1 MRRDN
6 FTPSKQSKLCSK
18 HFTNDCYD
26 ISPWSSQ
33 KKLKNDA
40 IPSIFDF
47 PTHLNKNTKPRKPPT
62 NRQHNIISNNTND
75 SLE

>member
-18 HFTNDCYD
+18 HFTSGCYN
-26 ISPWSSQ
+26 INPSSSQ
-33 KKLKNDA
+33 KKLKDNA

-47 PTHLNKNTKPRKPPT
+47 PTSFKKDKNPRKPPA
-62 NRQHNIISNNTND
+62 NRQQNTSVNNLND
-75 SLE
+75 SLQ